1 MWQKAGKTSQY
12 VTQSREE
19 SILEILR
26 GWRFLFPFEFSPE
39 PLRSRRLRRPVCALI
54 RVQHL
59 SDLSPWVRRKE
70 APLTHVPMNS
80 RGPQS
85 KGCGQAGD
93 SQGKKILSDRE
104 QKFLWG
110 SQTHFCLTTLGSPPV
125 EGLPLPV
132 EILTGSSE
140 LFKGSYFFSLEPL
153 LPSLPL
159 SRVSIGFSEPVVLIY
174 TQSVIHISI
183 SVLQRNRNHRI
194 HPYTHMQFLY
204 YKALAHGDGGDW
216 LIWNLAGQT
225 GRLETQ
231 AGADGPVLSPKFV
244 GQAGRPKSQA
254 FYAAHL
260 RQKFFCKKSQFLLLI
275 SSTD

>member
-1 MWQKAGKTSQY
+1 MTE
-12 VTQSREE
+12 SREE

-70 APLTHVPMNS
+70 APLTHVPVNS

-110 SQTHFCLTTLGSPPV
+110 NQTHFCLTTLGIPPV

-140 LFKGSYFFSLEPL
+140 LFKGSYFFFFLRTSL
-153 LPSLPL
+153 
-159 SRVSIGFSEPVVLIY
+159 
-174 TQSVIHISI
+174 
-183 SVLQRNRNHRI
+183 
-194 HPYTHMQFLY
+194 
-204 YKALAHGDGGDW
+204 A
-216 LIWNLAGQT
+216 
-225 GRLETQ
+225 
-231 AGADGPVLSPKFV
+231 LSPSF
-244 GQAGRPKSQA
+244 QSLSWIFWTCCADLYPKCNPYINQCSPEK
-254 FYAAHL
+254 
-260 RQKFFCKKSQFLLLI
+260 QKP
-275 SSTD
+275 